1 MTNHE
6 TDGDDKEAILI
17 NELEDF
23 LHWHEKIFPELVC
36 FFVLHLALIAIGVRA
51 WFLL

>member
-23 LHWHEKIFPELVC
+23 LHRHEKIFPELVC
-36 FFVLHLALIAIGVRA
+36 FFGGLYTCLTQSDFSAI
-51 WFLL
+51 